1 MFVDECE
8 VTVVGGRGGDGC
20 IAFLREK
27 YRPHGGPAGGDG
39 GRGGNVVFQ
48 ASDVVDTLL
57 GLRRL
62 RKLKA
67 ENGKPGASKKMHGR
81 AGKHR
86 QVRVPLGTVVR
97 DAESGRKLIELT
109 EPDGEWI
116 AARGGKGG
124 RGNIHFATARNRAP
138 RKCEQGRP
146 GKERVLRLELK
157 LIADVGLVGLPNA
170 GKSTLLSAISSARP
184 KIANYPFTT
193 LSPAPGVVDVGEY
206 HQMVVADL
214 PGLIEGA
221 SRGVGLGAEFLRHTE
236 RTGVILHLVDLVPG
250 DESDPVE
257 NYRKIRSEL
266 DLYSRELA
274 GKPELLIGT
283 KADLTGAAEVAA
295 RLAGETGHPV
305 LAVSSATGENLD
317 VLVGRLWELVRTY
330 RAGLDEAS
338 ERSRPKRIP
347 PHRRQQS

>member
-27 YRPHGGPAGGDG
+27 FRPQGGPAGGDG
-39 GRGGNVVFQ
+39 GKGGSVVFQ

-67 ENGKPGASKKMHGR
+67 ENGKPGTHKKMHGR
-81 AGKHR
+81 GGQNR
-86 QVRVPLGTVVR
+86 LVRVPLGTVVR
-97 DAESGRKLIELT
+97 DVASGRKLVELT
-109 EPDGEWI
+109 EPDQEWI

-124 RGNIHFATARNRAP
+124 RGNTHFATARNRAP
-138 RKCEQGRP
+138 RKCEQGRS
-146 GKERVLRLELK
+146 GMDRELRLELK

-206 HQMVVADL
+206 RQMVVADL

-236 RTGVILHLVDLVPG
+236 RTGVILHLVDLVPS

-257 NYRKIRSEL
+257 NYRSIRSEL
-266 DLYSRELA
+266 DLYSEELA

-283 KADLTGAAEVAA
+283 KSDLTGASKAA
-295 RLAGETGHPV
+295 RELSKNTGHEV
-305 LAVSSATGENLD
+305 LTISSATGDNLD
-317 VLVGRLWELVRTY
+317 ALIGKLWELVSAY
-330 RAGLDEAS
+330 RAGLEEKK
-338 ERSRPKRIP
+338 ERAKPKRIP
-347 PHRRQQS
+347 PHRRQEQ